1 MGISSFGIS
10 CGIGIP
16 NIYTRVA
23 GYIDWIEDIVW
34 LSGNG
39 STIEIPSPEVSSVE
53 IETLNRPLVQSIIF
67 FDLITFNLFKFFNII
82 VDSP

>member
-16 NIYTRVA
+16 TIYTRVA

-39 STIEIPSPEVSSVE
+39 STIEIPSPEVASVE
-53 IETLNRPLVQSIIF
+53 IETSNRPLVQSIIF